1 MAVTAAGEVK
11 IVRVFDANW
20 MQIEEYLRHDDRIVL
35 PTGSTEQHG
44 YLSLGTDALCA
55 ERVAVEAAQPLGVPV
70 LPVLP
75 FGMAPYFTAYPGS
88 MSLRLSTY
96 IEVLRDL
103 LDCLEMQGFRRIAVV
118 NGHGGNAPVAGMIRE
133 WLCKPRAAE
142 MQVLFHSWYNG
153 PKTVVAANEFHLDQ
167 MHGSWVENFPWT
179 RLDGVVMPE
188 PKAVVP
194 RELLM
199 NLGPVAIRELAPDG
213 SMGGAYEAS
222 DTDMEEVWAAGVAEV
237 RELIESGWVR

>member
-1 MAVTAAGEVK
+1 
-11 IVRVFDANW
+11 VFDTNW
-20 MQIEEYLRHDDRIVL
+20 MQIEEYLEHDDRIVL

-55 ERVAVEAAQPLGVPV
+55 ERVAVDAAEPLGVPV

-103 LDCLEMQGFRRIAVV
+103 LDCLEMQGFRRIAVI

-133 WLCKPRAAE
+133 WLCKPRDVE
-142 MQVLFHSWYNG
+142 MQVLFHSWFNG
-153 PKTVVAANEFHLDQ
+153 PKTVVAANAALQ
-167 MHGSWVENFPWT
+167 PT
-179 RLDGVVMPE
+179 LQVVDPDTGIPFTGAAIAIDTE
-188 PKAVVP
+188 DLP
-194 RELLM
+194 LLGT
-199 NLGPVAIRELAPDG
+199 NYNPGPVNLFVDSP
-213 SMGGAYEAS
+213 
-222 DTDMEEVWAAGVAEV
+222 AGTSLGTATANTPAMAT
-237 RELIESGWVR
+237 R